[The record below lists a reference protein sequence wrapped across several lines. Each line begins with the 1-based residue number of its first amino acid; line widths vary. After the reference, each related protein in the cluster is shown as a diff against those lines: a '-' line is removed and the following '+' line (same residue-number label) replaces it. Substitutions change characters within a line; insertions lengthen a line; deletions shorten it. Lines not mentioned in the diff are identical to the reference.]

1 MDIPFD
7 LDAAGGP
14 GLGLAA
20 LAGVL
25 VVLALV
31 DSTSFGTL
39 LVPVWL
45 LLAPGRLRAGRVLA
59 YLATVAVAYL
69 AVGVVV
75 MLGAGA
81 FLDRFGDALD
91 SRAATIVQLLLGIG
105 LFALS
110 FRFDPKRRRAGSGG
124 VARWRDRVVTGSA
137 SAGWL
142 VGLALLAVLAE
153 IATMLPYLGALTMLT
168 TSDLTA
174 AGKALLLVAYCLVMV
189 LPAVVLVLAR
199 ALARARVEPLLHR
212 VNRWFGEKATGATGW
227 LLGIAGFLVARDAAA
242 RLWFL

>member
-1 MDIPFD
+1 MT
-7 LDAAGGP
+7 AALP
-14 GLGLAA
+14 LTLAGLA
-20 LAGVL
+20 LL
-25 VVLALV
+25 
-31 DSTSFGTL
+31 DSASIGTL
-39 LVPVWL
+39 FVPVWL
-45 LLAPGRLRAGRVLA
+45 LLAAERIRATRVLV
-59 YLATVAVAYL
+59 YLGTLVVCYFALGLAVVFGAGSLADTVGDAVDGRTGLWIQL
-69 AVGVVV
+69 AVGV
-75 MLGAGA
+75 
-81 FLDRFGDALD
+81 
-91 SRAATIVQLLLGIG
+91 G

-110 FRFDPKRRRAGSGG
+110 FRFDPKRRRAGSGV